1 MGEVYRAVDTRLD
14 RKVAIKVSREQFSA
28 RFEVE
33 AKAIST
39 LNHPNI
45 CTLYD
50 GGPNYLVTELVEG
63 ETLRNWMRHAPAEE
77 RRIEIARQ
85 VLEALRAAHEAGII
99 HRDLKPE
106 NIMVRHDGYAKVL
119 DFGLA
124 KRIAIS
130 GAIPNEDTITNLSL
144 PGQILGTIAYMS
156 PEQIQQQ
163 QIDGRSDLFAFGII
177 FCEMLTG
184 EHPWRCKSA
193 VDTLHAILHNDPPP
207 VRTAALGLE
216 AITRKLLR
224 KIPAER
230 YPSAQAVLEAL
241 APSADREG
249 QHTAASRKAAPLDSI
264 AVLPFVNAGGDA
276 DTDYLCEG
284 ITESLINNLSEIP
297 KLRVVPRSTVFR
309 YKAAEIDLERAMH
322 ELNAQTLLTGR
333 IFQRNDTLNVQAEL
347 VDAAAGAQLWGQKYN
362 RKLTDIA
369 AVEEEIAGEIVNSL
383 RVRLTSAEKKRFGHR
398 ATDSGEAYQL
408 FLKGRY
414 LWNKRTRDAL
424 ERAIEYFRKAIDE
437 DPTYALAYAGLG
449 DCYAV
454 LGTFAFWRPQETFP
468 LARAAAKQ
476 AIEIDEGLAEAHVTL
491 AVVSSFFDVDH
502 AASVN
507 MERPAA
513 DSQ

>member
-1 MGEVYRAVDTRLD
+1 MNAERWQKIEDLYHSAAQREQGERSAFLAEACQGDEQLRREVESLLSSPEPSLRLNSPSDETATLALGEIPNGRLAAGTRLGPYRIDTILGVGGMGEVYRAVDTRLD

-50 GGPNYLVTELVEG
+50 VGHNYLVTELVEG

-77 RRIEIARQ
+77 RRIEIAKQ

-156 PEQIQQQ
+156 PEQILQQE
-163 QIDGRSDLFAFGII
+163 IDGRSDLFAFGII
-177 FCEMLTG
+177 FCELLTG

-193 VDTLHAILHNDPPP
+193 VDTLHAILHDDPPP
-207 VRTAALGLE
+207 IRIAGLGLE

-241 APSADREG
+241 ARRADREG
-249 QHTAASRKAAPLDSI
+249 SHRRRP
-264 AVLPFVNAGGDA
+264 P
-276 DTDYLCEG
+276 
-284 ITESLINNLSEIP
+284 
-297 KLRVVPRSTVFR
+297 
-309 YKAAEIDLERAMH
+309 
-322 ELNAQTLLTGR
+322 
-333 IFQRNDTLNVQAEL
+333 
-347 VDAAAGAQLWGQKYN
+347 AAARARRDGAPCG
-362 RKLTDIA
+362 RR
-369 AVEEEIAGEIVNSL
+369 GCS
-383 RVRLTSAEKKRFGHR
+383 TS
-398 ATDSGEAYQL
+398 
-408 FLKGRY
+408 
-414 LWNKRTRDAL
+414 
-424 ERAIEYFRKAIDE
+424 
-437 DPTYALAYAGLG
+437 
-449 DCYAV
+449 
-454 LGTFAFWRPQETFP
+454 
-468 LARAAAKQ
+468 
-476 AIEIDEGLAEAHVTL
+476 
-491 AVVSSFFDVDH
+491 
-502 AASVN
+502 
-507 MERPAA
+507 
-513 DSQ
+513 